1 MRAEPRRSLPA
12 PVLQRI
18 AHTAFP
24 GCRVLSSE
32 PLGDGAA
39 GPGSTLPVWM
49 FITPGSLAAAKRRM
63 ALNLLTASSSR

>member
-32 PLGDGAA
+32 PLGDGKRNANFK
-39 GPGSTLPVWM
+39 LHL
-49 FITPGSLAAAKRRM
+49 LAAAKRRM